1 MSSLRLI
8 VGFALSFDMTTWVE
22 QLGFM
27 ANFAIYGGIMAAFA
41 LGGPFMYIYGKRI
54 RAWTAGRLESPYD
67 QMQVDSEK
75 ARGQSE
81 ERKIGTDVPVTA
93 ASVDS

>member
-1 MSSLRLI
+1 M

-27 ANFAIYGGIMAAFA
+27 ANFAIYSGIMAAVA

-67 QMQVDSEK
+67 QMQIDSEK
-75 ARGQSE
+75 AMGESE
-81 ERKIGTDVPVTA
+81 EKKIGTEVPVNA
-93 ASVDS
+93 ASMDS